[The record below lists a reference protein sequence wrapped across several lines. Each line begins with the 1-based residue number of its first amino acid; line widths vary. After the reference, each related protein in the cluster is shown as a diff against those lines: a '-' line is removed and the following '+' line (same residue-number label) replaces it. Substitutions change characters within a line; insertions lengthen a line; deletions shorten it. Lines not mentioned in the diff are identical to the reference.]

1 MTVTEF
7 EARVSAYVD
16 GEMNPVE
23 MAEMERKAAE
33 CDHCRVLL
41 ADVQDLT
48 ERMAQLPQ
56 VRPSAEFDFT
66 LRSHLAMAV
75 SKEKQT
81 FAQGAARVMFSSVTR
96 RITTLAAAVIIGLG
110 LTQVVFYGDTTPTP
124 QVAVE
129 REEIPLVPG
138 EKLPSVDVGALEL
151 ERLSK
156 ESYSLDSR
164 HYRDSARVDSALRL
178 QQRPSHKRDLRDVKQ
193 VPVSYS
199 F

>member
-33 CDHCRVLL
+33 CEHCRVLL

-75 SKEKQT
+75 SKEKQLLHK
-81 FAQGAARVMFSSVTR
+81 ARRAMFSSVTR

-124 QVAVE
+124 QMAVE
-129 REEIPLVPG
+129 RPEIPLVPG

>member
-1 MTVTEF
+1 MTVTDF

-16 GEMNPVE
+16 GEMSPVE
-23 MAEMERKAAE
+23 MTEMERKAAE
-33 CDHCRVLL
+33 CEHCRVLL
-41 ADVQDLT
+41 ADVQALK
-48 ERMAQLPQ
+48 ERMAQLPR

-66 LRSHLAMAV
+66 LRSHLAMAMT
-75 SKEKQT
+75 KEKQLLHK
-81 FAQGAARVMFSSVTR
+81 ARRTMFSSVSRT
-96 RITTLAAAVIIGLG
+96 ITTLAAAVVIGLG
-110 LTQVVFYGDTTPTP
+110 LTQMVFYSDTTPIP

-129 REEIPLVPG
+129 RPEIPLVPG
-138 EKLPSVDVGALEL
+138 ERLPNVDVGALEL

-178 QQRPSHKRDLRDVKQ
+178 KQRPSNMRDLRDVKQ

>member
-33 CDHCRVLL
+33 CEHCRVLL

-75 SKEKQT
+75 SKEKQLLHK
-81 FAQGAARVMFSSVTR
+81 ARRAMFSSVTR

-129 REEIPLVPG
+129 RPEIPLVPG

-164 HYRDSARVDSALRL
+164 HYRDSARVDSASRL

>member
-33 CDHCRVLL
+33 CEHCRILL

-75 SKEKQT
+75 SKEKQLLHK
-81 FAQGAARVMFSSVTR
+81 ARHAMFSSVTR

-129 REEIPLVPG
+129 RPEIPLVPG

-164 HYRDSARVDSALRL
+164 HYRDSARVDSALQL
-178 QQRPSHKRDLRDVKQ
+178 KQVPSHKRDLRDVKQ

>member
-1 MTVTEF
+1 MTVTDF

-16 GEMNPVE
+16 GEMSPVE

-33 CDHCRVLL
+33 CEHCRTLL
-41 ADVQDLT
+41 ADVQALK

-66 LRSHLAMAV
+66 LRSHLAMAMA
-75 SKEKQT
+75 KEKQ
-81 FAQGAARVMFSSVTR
+81 FLHKARGAMFSSVSRT
-96 RITTLAAAVIIGLG
+96 ITTLAAAVVIGLG
-110 LTQVVFYGDTTPTP
+110 LTQVIFYSDTTPTS
-124 QVAVE
+124 QMAVE
-129 REEIPLVPG
+129 RQEIPLVPG
-138 EKLPSVDVGALEL
+138 ERLPSVDVGALEL

-164 HYRDSARVDSALRL
+164 HYRDSARVDSASRL
-178 QQRPSHKRDLRDVKQ
+178 KQLPSDMRDLRRVKQ

>member
-1 MTVTEF
+1 MNVTDF

-16 GEMNPVE
+16 GEMSPVE

-33 CDHCRVLL
+33 CDHCRTLL
-41 ADVQDLT
+41 ADVQALK
-48 ERMAQLPQ
+48 ERMTQLPQ

-66 LRSHLAMAV
+66 LRSHLAMAMA
-75 SKEKQT
+75 KEKQLLHK
-81 FAQGAARVMFSSVTR
+81 ARRAMFSSVSR
-96 RITTLAAAVIIGLG
+96 KITTLAAAVVIGLG
-110 LTQVVFYGDTTPTP
+110 LTQVVFYSDTTPTP
-124 QVAVE
+124 QMAVE
-129 REEIPLVPG
+129 RQEIPLVPG
-138 EKLPSVDVGALEL
+138 ERLPSVDVGALEL

-164 HYRDSARVDSALRL
+164 HYRDSARVDSASRL
-178 QQRPSHKRDLRDVKQ
+178 KQLPSDMRDLRRVKQ

>member
-1 MTVTEF
+1 MTVTDF
-7 EARVSAYVD
+7 EARISAYVD
-16 GEMNPVE
+16 GEMSPVE

-33 CDHCRVLL
+33 CEHCRTLL
-41 ADVQDLT
+41 ADVQTLR

-66 LRSHLAMAV
+66 LRSHLAMAMA
-75 SKEKQT
+75 KEKQ
-81 FAQGAARVMFSSVTR
+81 FLNKARRTMFSSVSR
-96 RITTLAAAVIIGLG
+96 AITTLAAAVVIGLG
-110 LTQVVFYGDTTPTP
+110 LTQVVFYSDITPP
-124 QVAVE
+124 SQMAVE
-129 REEIPLVPG
+129 RQEIPLVPG
-138 EKLPSVDVGALEL
+138 ERLPSVDVGALEL

-164 HYRDSARVDSALRL
+164 HYRDSARVDSALQLKRL
-178 QQRPSHKRDLRDVKQ
+178 PSDMRDLRDVKQ

>member
-1 MTVTEF
+1 MTVTDF

-16 GEMNPVE
+16 GEMSPVE
-23 MAEMERKAAE
+23 MAEMERKVAE
-33 CDHCRVLL
+33 CAHCRTLL
-41 ADVQDLT
+41 TDVQALK

-66 LRSHLAMAV
+66 LRSHLAMAMA
-75 SKEKQT
+75 KEKQLLHR
-81 FAQGAARVMFSSVTR
+81 ARRTMFSSVSRT
-96 RITTLAAAVIIGLG
+96 ITTLAAAVVIGLG
-110 LTQVVFYGDTTPTP
+110 LTQVVFYSDMTPAP

-129 REEIPLVPG
+129 RQEIPLVPG
-138 EKLPSVDVGALEL
+138 ERLPSVDVGALEL

-156 ESYSLDSR
+156 ESYSLNSR
-164 HYRDSARVDSALRL
+164 HYRDSAHVDSASRL
-178 QQRPSHKRDLRDVKQ
+178 KQLPSDMRDLRRVKQ

>member
-1 MTVTEF
+1 MTVTDF

-16 GEMNPVE
+16 GEMSPVE

-33 CDHCRVLL
+33 CAHCRTLL
-41 ADVQDLT
+41 VDVQALK
-48 ERMAQLPQ
+48 ERLAQLPK

-66 LRSHLAMAV
+66 LRSHLAMAMA
-75 SKEKQT
+75 KEKQ
-81 FAQGAARVMFSSVTR
+81 FSHKARRAMFSSVSRT
-96 RITTLAAAVIIGLG
+96 ITTLAAAVVIGLG
-110 LTQVVFYGDTTPTP
+110 LTQVVFYSDTTPTP
-124 QVAVE
+124 QMAVE
-129 REEIPLVPG
+129 RPEIPLVPG
-138 EKLPSVDVGALEL
+138 ERLPNVDVGALEL

-164 HYRDSARVDSALRL
+164 HYRDSARVDSALQL
-178 QQRPSHKRDLRDVKQ
+178 KQRPSNRRDLRDVKQ

>member
-1 MTVTEF
+1 MTVTDF

-16 GEMNPVE
+16 GEMSPIE

-33 CDHCRVLL
+33 CEHCRTLL
-41 ADVQDLT
+41 ADVQALK

-66 LRSHLAMAV
+66 LRSHLAMAMA
-75 SKEKQT
+75 KEKQPLNK
-81 FAQGAARVMFSSVTR
+81 ARRAMFSSVSRT
-96 RITTLAAAVIIGLG
+96 ITTLAAAVVIGLG
-110 LTQVVFYGDTTPTP
+110 LTQVVFHGGTTPVP
-124 QVAVE
+124 QVSVE
-129 REEIPLVPG
+129 HSEIPLMKG
-138 EKLPSVDVGALEL
+138 QILPNVDVGALEL

-164 HYRDSARVDSALRL
+164 HYRDSARVDSASRL
-178 QQRPSHKRDLRDVKQ
+178 KQQPSDMRDLRRVKQ

>member
-1 MTVTEF
+1 MTVTDF

-16 GEMNPVE
+16 GEMSPVE

-33 CDHCRVLL
+33 CEHCRVLL
-41 ADVQDLT
+41 ADVQALK
-48 ERMAQLPQ
+48 ERMAQLPR

-66 LRSHLAMAV
+66 LRSHLAMAMA
-75 SKEKQT
+75 KEKQLLHK
-81 FAQGAARVMFSSVTR
+81 ARRTMFSSISRT
-96 RITTLAAAVIIGLG
+96 ITTLAAAVVIGLG
-110 LTQVVFYGDTTPTP
+110 LTQMVFYSDTTPIP

-129 REEIPLVPG
+129 REIPLMPG
-138 EKLPSVDVGALEL
+138 ERLPNVDVGALEL

-164 HYRDSARVDSALRL
+164 HYRDSARVDSALQL
-178 QQRPSHKRDLRDVKQ
+178 KQRPSDMRDLRRVKQ

>member
-1 MTVTEF
+1 MTVTDF

-16 GEMNPVE
+16 GEMSPVE

-33 CDHCRVLL
+33 CEHCRTLL
-41 ADVQDLT
+41 SDVQALK

-56 VRPSAEFDFT
+56 VRPSAEFDFA
-66 LRSHLAMAV
+66 LRSHLAMAM
-75 SKEKQT
+75 SKEKQPLNK
-81 FAQGAARVMFSSVTR
+81 ARRAMFSSISRT
-96 RITTLAAAVIIGLG
+96 ITTLAAAVVIGLG
-110 LTQVVFYGDTTPTP
+110 LTQVVFHGDTTPMP
-124 QVAVE
+124 QVSVE
-129 REEIPLVPG
+129 RSEIPLMKG
-138 EKLPSVDVGALEL
+138 QILPSVDVGALEL

-164 HYRDSARVDSALRL
+164 QYRDSARVDSASLL
-178 QQRPSHKRDLRDVKQ
+178 KQLPSDMRDLRRVKQ

>member
-1 MTVTEF
+1 MTVTDF

-16 GEMNPVE
+16 GEMSPVE

-33 CDHCRVLL
+33 CEHCRTLL
-41 ADVQDLT
+41 ADVQTLR
-48 ERMAQLPQ
+48 ERLAQLPQ

-66 LRSHLAMAV
+66 LRSHLAMAMA
-75 SKEKQT
+75 KEKHPLNK
-81 FAQGAARVMFSSVTR
+81 ARRAMFSSVSRT
-96 RITTLAAAVIIGLG
+96 ITTLAAAVVIGLG
-110 LTQVVFYGDTTPTP
+110 LTQVVFYSDTTPTP
-124 QVAVE
+124 QMAVE
-129 REEIPLVPG
+129 HQEIPLVPG
-138 EKLPSVDVGALEL
+138 QILPSVDVGALEL

-164 HYRDSARVDSALRL
+164 HYRDSARVDSASRL
-178 QQRPSHKRDLRDVKQ
+178 KQLPSDMRDLRRVKQ